1 MRLHQMAEATLKKE
15 LTEETVT
22 EFKVRMELILLIL
35 FKLALVVL
43 GPVVFLTQFLYLVT
57 QPDILPKNVHQRS
70 VVDQAGFPQLIILNL
85 LHFLGGA
92 G

>member
-57 QPDILPKNVHQRS
+57 QP
-70 VVDQAGFPQLIILNL
+70 
-85 LHFLGGA
+85 
-92 G
+92 